1 MEAAQSTDANALT
14 PEAAARE
21 RTAREA
27 QRAADRMQAEAREQQ
42 AAKNWVR
49 EHQDV
54 ALVAAFA
61 LGVFMGVWMKG

>member
-1 MEAAQSTDANALT
+1 MEAAQSTDANAWT

-27 QRAADRMQAEAREQQ
+27 QRADRMQAEAREQQ